1 MNCTVAKETLLDI
14 YTRMV
19 TIRKFEEKAGAIF
32 AQGQLNGFLHLY
44 VGEEAVGAGVC
55 AALNDDDYIV
65 STHRGHGHLIAKGGD
80 VNKIMA
86 ELYGKVTGYCKGKG
100 GSMHVADFSKGML
113 GACGIVGGGIPIAV
127 GAALSSKLQGTRQVA
142 VTFFGDGASN
152 EGSFHESI
160 NLAAV
165 QKLSEIFLVENHAYG
180 EFTPQCRAMCIED
193 IADRAKGY
201 GIPGVIVDGM
211 DAVAVYTTVAQ
222 WVEKLRNGEGPVLI
236 EAKTHRKSG
245 HSEGEVAFLDGQPYR
260 LPEEE
265 KIAKETDCIDNLR
278 QYLLANT
285 DATQADLDAIDQ
297 AAAKKIEDA
306 VEFAKNSPFPTA
318 EDLFTDTWV

>member
-1 MNCTVAKETLLDI
+1 MQLQVEKNVLLDI

-55 AALNDDDYIV
+55 AALRDDDYIV

-86 ELYGKVTGYCKGKG
+86 ELFGKTTGYCKGKG
-100 GSMHVADFSKGML
+100 GSMHVADFTKGML

-127 GAALSSKLQGTRQVA
+127 GAALSSKLRGSDQVA

-152 EGSFHESI
+152 EGSFHESV
-160 NLAAV
+160 NFAAV
-165 QKLSEIFLVENHAYG
+165 QNLPVIFLVENNGYG
-180 EFTPQCRAMCIED
+180 EFTPQHKAMRIED

-201 GIPGVIVDGM
+201 GIPGIVVDGM
-211 DAVAVYTTVAQ
+211 NAVEVYTTTLE
-222 WVEKLRNGEGPVLI
+222 WVNKLRNGEGPVII
-236 EAKTHRKSG
+236 ECKTHRKSG
-245 HSEGEVAFLDGQPYR
+245 HSEGEVQFLDHQSYR

-265 KIAKETDCIDNLR
+265 KIAKETDCIVNLR
-278 QYLLANT
+278 NYLIENSDVTA
-285 DATQADLDAIDQ
+285 ADLDAIDLATAQ
-297 AAAKKIEDA
+297 KIEDA
-306 VEFAKNSPFPTA
+306 VEFAKNSPEPTA
-318 EDLFTDTWV
+318 ADLFTDTWV

>member
-1 MNCTVAKETLLDI
+1 MNKTIGTETLLDI

-19 TIRKFEEKAGAIF
+19 TIRQFEEKAGTLF
-32 AQGQLNGFLHLY
+32 GQGQLAGFLHLY
-44 VGEEAVGAGVC
+44 VGEEAIGAGVC

-86 ELYGKVTGYCKGKG
+86 ELFGKITGYCKGKG

-127 GAALSSKLQGTRQVA
+127 GSALSSKLRGTRQVSVA
-142 VTFFGDGASN
+142 FFGDGASN

-160 NLAAV
+160 NFAAV
-165 QKLSEIFLVENHAYG
+165 QNLPVIFLVENNGYG
-180 EFTPQCRAMCIED
+180 EFTPQRGAMRID
-193 IADRAKGY
+193 NIADRAIGY
-201 GIPGVIVDGM
+201 GIPGVIVDGL
-211 DAVAVYTTVAQ
+211 DAVAMYNTATE

-245 HSEGEVAFLDGQPYR
+245 HSEGEAAFLEAQPYR

-265 KIAKETDCIDNLR
+265 KRARETDCIDILKE
-278 QYLLANT
+278 YILKNT
-285 DATQADLDAIDQ
+285 SVTEAQLQTVNSGV
-297 AAAKKIEDA
+297 AAEIEA
-306 VEFAKNSPFPTA
+306 SVEFARRSEFPTEA
-318 EDLFTDTWV
+318 DLFTDTWV

>member
-1 MNCTVAKETLLDI
+1 MYK
-14 YTRMV
+14 
-19 TIRKFEEKAGAIF
+19 
-32 AQGQLNGFLHLY
+32 
-44 VGEEAVGAGVC
+44 
-55 AALNDDDYIV
+55 
-65 STHRGHGHLIAKGGD
+65 
-80 VNKIMA
+80 
-86 ELYGKVTGYCKGKG
+86 
-100 GSMHVADFSKGML
+100 
-113 GACGIVGGGIPIAV
+113 
-127 GAALSSKLQGTRQVA
+127 RQ
-142 VTFFGDGASN
+142 
-152 EGSFHESI
+152 
-160 NLAAV
+160 
-165 QKLSEIFLVENHAYG
+165 
-180 EFTPQCRAMCIED
+180 
-193 IADRAKGY
+193 
-201 GIPGVIVDGM
+201 
-211 DAVAVYTTVAQ
+211 VYTTVAQ

>member
-1 MNCTVAKETLLDI
+1 MKYQVDKDILLDI
-14 YTRMV
+14 YTRMM

-55 AALNDDDYIV
+55 AALRDDDYIV

-80 VNKIMA
+80 VDRIMA

-100 GSMHVADFSKGML
+100 GSMHVSDFSKGML

-127 GAALSSKLQGTRQVA
+127 GAALSSKLRGTDQVA

-160 NLAAV
+160 NFAAV
-165 QKLSEIFLVENHAYG
+165 QKLPVIFLVENNGYG
-180 EFTPQCRAMCIED
+180 EFTPQKNAMLVED
-193 IADRAKGY
+193 IAERAKGY

-211 DAVAVYTTVAQ
+211 DASEVYSVTNE
-222 WVEKLRNGEGPVLI
+222 WVQRLRKGEGPVLI

-245 HSEGEVAFLDGQPYR
+245 HSEGEVAFLDHQSYR

-265 KIAKETDCIDNLR
+265 KIARETDCIVNLR
-278 QYLLANT
+278 NDLIEHYGVSAAQ
-285 DATQADLDAIDQ
+285 LDAIDAETVQ
-297 AAAKKIEDA
+297 RIEKA
-306 VEFAKNSPFPTA
+306 VEFAKESPYPTA
-318 EDLFTDTWV
+318 ADLFTDTWV

>member
-1 MNCTVAKETLLDI
+1 MINKEKRIQL
-14 YTRMV
+14 YRAMKRV
-19 TIRKFEEKAGAIF
+19 RKFEMRSIDMYKRNEMP
-32 AQGQLNGFLHLY
+32 GFLHPC
-44 VGEEAVGAGVC
+44 VGQEATVSGTAN
-55 AALNDDDYIV
+55 ALRPDDLML
-65 STHRGHGHLIAKGGD
+65 TNHRGHGHLIAKGGD

-160 NLAAV
+160 NFAAV
-165 QKLSEIFLVENHAYG
+165 QKLPVIFLVENNGYG